1 MLAPSHG
8 ESMGGIG
15 PGLSLRPLS
24 PRAGGQEV
32 ASRVDFLISL
42 QATAMREKTGT
53 FGDPN
58 QLE

>member
-1 MLAPSHG
+1 
-8 ESMGGIG
+8 MGGIG